1 MILVLSVIWKKR
13 PNDVLCYDHTLK
25 FAIAAFQSK
34 ELLLFSVFGNTTTAI
49 IIIAM
54 IITTAIVLV
63 SSVAFG
69 TFSFEV
75 RTSSSSI
82 DGKST
87 TRSIPSQITSKSGMD
102 LCSSRK
108 TVDYLWDHVYAVNNG
123 NPNVVGIPAS

>member
-1 MILVLSVIWKKR
+1 
-13 PNDVLCYDHTLK
+13 LK

-54 IITTAIVLV
+54 IAIVLV